1 MPISLVKG
9 EKIKLTK
16 DDGNKLEE
24 VCVGVNWGAIQKKVL
39 FFKTTEAVDL
49 DASAILF
56 DKNNN
61 IIEPVYFGNLKSK
74 DGAVKHSGDDLV
86 GDEGGDDGLDN
97 EIISINLNKLSSN
110 VDKIVFI
117 LNSYRG
123 QDFAIVPFA
132 TMRFYEGTPTKVKNV
147 IANYN
152 IAGDPK
158 FSGHVAMVLGK
169 IYKHNNE
176 WKAEAIGE
184 PTRDKTLKETIETV
198 MKSYL

>member
-39 FFKTTEAVDL
+39 GFKTTEAVDL

-97 EIISINLNKLSSN
+97 EIISISLNKLSSN
-110 VDKIVFI
+110 VDKIVFV

-132 TMRFYEGTPTKVKNV
+132 TMRFYEGTQTKVKNV

-152 IAGDPK
+152 ISGDPK
-158 FSGHVAMVLGK
+158 FTGHVAMVLGK